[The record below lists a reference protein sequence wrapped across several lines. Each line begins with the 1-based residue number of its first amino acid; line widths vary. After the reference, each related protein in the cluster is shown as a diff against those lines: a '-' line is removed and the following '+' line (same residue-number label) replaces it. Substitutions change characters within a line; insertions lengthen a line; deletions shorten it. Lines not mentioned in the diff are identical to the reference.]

1 METPGLEQIISM
13 YTDYSIYFIITTA
26 AITMFITF
34 TGWLAALQLKECWIK
49 IYLTILITISM
60 LTLAGFIV
68 VYFVDGDKIEKIM
81 EKNDIVKNVMY
92 DLLGEYDMTN
102 KKNNSQE
109 IDDALAKVQIT
120 NLLTLMYTRYRRPC

>member
-1 METPGLEQIISM
+1 
-13 YTDYSIYFIITTA
+13 
-26 AITMFITF
+26 
-34 TGWLAALQLKECWIK
+34 
-49 IYLTILITISM
+49 M

-109 IDDALAKVQIT
+109 IDDGLAKVQLYKSC
-120 NLLTLMYTRYRRPC
+120 NFNVYQV

>member
-1 METPGLEQIISM
+1 
-13 YTDYSIYFIITTA
+13 
-26 AITMFITF
+26 MFITF

>member
-1 METPGLEQIISM
+1 
-13 YTDYSIYFIITTA
+13 
-26 AITMFITF
+26 
-34 TGWLAALQLKECWIK
+34 
-49 IYLTILITISM
+49 M

-109 IDDALAKVQIT
+109 IDDGLAKVQLYKSF
-120 NLLTLMYTRYRRPC
+120 NFNVYQV